1 MKKSERPLS
10 LPPSPSP
17 CDVMTPTSPIETSC
31 CRCRRAKS
39 VNSIFLPRDEPKKKS
54 PRLPKLTW
62 SVFKA
67 KDKGLGKANIADK
80 DYLASQDLSREA
92 KSTSWRFVP
101 RDQVE
106 QPKPACGALFT
117 GRAPFVITP
126 IATPRQSKQAVPT
139 DPTPMTSLKD
149 EQNQSEITLR
159 RFVLTKESKNR
170 PKPGI
175 RKIAHVPRSPGPL
188 DGSLYA
194 QVKKNKKIGTD
205 DSDDSTSL
213 INRDYEEI
221 DQAKVP
227 LLSSS
232 EGAFPPGV
240 QEGETTSTVTSPSH
254 HGVDLL
260 RDVTNASIAAVQGTK
275 DITSSTTNETSSE
288 NLPETTPAKVDTLS
302 TTTTITTVNI
312 SMSTEVQ
319 SEKSG
324 TVGDLPRNDNSS
336 NLWPRESEVLSQPES
351 EKPENMNCDVA
362 GILAS
367 PPSNVSQNDME
378 SAMALVNEFLME
390 EKLRTP
396 NALTPNGSTPDRRS
410 SNDRV
415 YPEIGNLDG
424 YMERGL
430 HDDSP
435 DFEPP
440 LPNYPAPYYN
450 PKFQDKSP
458 EYALPDRD
466 VILGSALAKSAVL
479 VTARPDN
486 SSYLLNQVNNHTS
499 TSEVTNGSMFV
510 DSNLETGGYST
521 IAELTAVENMLN
533 GNHKDSLDSGH
544 SLDMHTVS
552 APVQKATSSSDID
565 SGIDGSAMA
574 ISSAGDLR
582 PSPKLAR
589 NSVPL
594 TSTSVVTDDC
604 TMLNTSVQTVD
615 VNEKS
620 NENNNGNF
628 FSHQQAVVPVQET
641 IHFQPI
647 KEADVQFIRIKN
659 VYKDSESN
667 LGTNIDTKSPS
678 PRNVMESS
686 TENTN
691 GLPYQEEKTEGDVN
705 EEEEELRVQ
714 EEIENTRK
722 RLLWLQEQ
730 QSKIKLKK
738 EEKIKRNSYGYSTST
753 LPTKLKGSHSLHLVS
768 STLPRPPHHRN
779 EDTNHATSGARSMTA
794 KEKQDI
800 DELLRS
806 VQELDLAVTQS
817 APDAGKPR
825 GFAECEKMVS
835 TMASP
840 DVVTLQSHQ
849 QHSYITQRNGPAPTT
864 HSYITQRMSS
874 ATALGSPTFTPAYAH
889 PMHHPEH
896 MQRQKQDDPAELQKQ
911 QLAKQQAQ
919 QELQRQ
925 QQQELMRQQ
934 KLEQQRELERQQE
947 QRKQEELTRARM
959 KERQRESL
967 RRMEAAL
974 EQQQRKMQEQRIQD
988 IKVQE
993 EKRQRERE
1001 EQERF
1006 QLEFEMKQRQMLNEI
1021 PEDQR
1026 PKQQENSFTSSI
1038 RKGASAIKRDTK
1050 PEQSPP
1056 ATQIAAPSQDN
1067 KKKTDQ
1073 LELQNQL
1080 DELDMY
1086 IAQLSQ
1092 NFNGVTSN
1100 QTTPAKSEA
1109 VLRRRRSFS
1118 IDSDR
1123 KMETNVGQHTQE
1135 SQSSTTETP
1144 PRPPSRT
1151 RSSYDSVSRRLS
1163 HGFELAQ
1170 LMRQNSIGQDSKD
1183 TFNEPTNDDVFS
1195 QDQNMP
1201 QPSYPPRT
1209 SHTRPPQQQMVGRS
1223 LSSASSSGSTSA
1235 HKKSLEERLSPQ
1247 LFLAMSVNP
1256 GGRPIEDIHS
1266 YKEDLEPDS
1275 PKEERSPHPATP
1287 AFPITPKTPYT
1298 NLTSPIAHV
1307 PIGITKTPL
1316 SELGLK
1322 PKPLELD
1329 DSKNIPGTHTPAGVH
1344 LSSAPKQHQ
1353 VTSASINGTTQG
1365 IMTQS
1370 QVTSPQQSVHMNK
1383 TTNRSVIVE
1392 NSRIRLDEQTR
1403 PTNHQPTLE
1412 SRDPSTQQYIH
1423 GSFTPPLSQTTSYT
1437 ATDRRPNGWQQNHS
1451 PHANSASPVAT
1462 KDMRSPWVFN
1472 GDTSP
1477 IASSPAGKSP
1487 VISSIAS
1494 SATPPHGNGSGEVSP
1509 AGTRSLNGSNDSLLS
1524 GGSASGHHPHLAYQ
1538 KDRYSHNIPK
1548 DSSRHSASSIRSTST
1563 GGSGYLGG
1571 ASQTSPHSAGSPVSG
1586 SGQYPFTHINKR
1598 ESQLS
1603 AYDRHGGH
1611 HLISSDEGG
1620 LSSPASGRTSAS
1632 SVSDIEKLAHEVSQA
1647 NIAGTPPKFIKDTTA
1662 YWYKPE
1668 INRDQAHAMLRTRPP
1683 GSFVVRASRC
1693 YPGAFGLALKVHQVP
1708 AAVLA
1713 TAKPGTDMNNELV
1726 RHFLIEPSTRG
1737 VKLKGCPNEP
1747 VFGSLSALIYQHSI
1761 TPLALPCKLVIP
1773 TSNQDVPPAGSSRD
1787 STEIQNSAVELLKQG
1802 AACNVL
1808 YLGSEDTESLTGPE
1822 AIERAM
1828 RECMQNVGQAIKTSV
1843 VHFKVSPQGIT
1854 LTDNARKIFFR
1865 RHYPTATVTYC
1876 GLDPSAREPHNRRWD
1891 ASKDRGPPNARVFGF
1906 VAKKP
1911 GSSVENVCHLFA
1923 ELDLDQPAPAIVNFV
1938 SKVLIGAAGSN

>member
-1 MKKSERPLS
+1 MREDAMDSFAVLEAVLAEMEALTPSPNTNRS
-10 LPPSPSP
+10 PPSHGS
-17 CDVMTPTSPIETSC
+17 SL
-31 CRCRRAKS
+31 
-39 VNSIFLPRDEPKKKS
+39 NSDAS
-54 PRLPKLTW
+54 
-62 SVFKA
+62 S
-67 KDKGLGKANIADK
+67 GLGASPTQPVKQDVWVKRFDFND
-80 DYLASQDLSREA
+80 DVYL
-92 KSTSWRFVP
+92 
-101 RDQVE
+101 
-106 QPKPACGALFT
+106 
-117 GRAPFVITP
+117 
-126 IATPRQSKQAVPT
+126 
-139 DPTPMTSLKD
+139 
-149 EQNQSEITLR
+149 
-159 RFVLTKESKNR
+159 
-170 PKPGI
+170 
-175 RKIAHVPRSPGPL
+175 
-188 DGSLYA
+188 
-194 QVKKNKKIGTD
+194 
-205 DSDDSTSL
+205 
-213 INRDYEEI
+213 
-221 DQAKVP
+221 
-227 LLSSS
+227 
-232 EGAFPPGV
+232 
-240 QEGETTSTVTSPSH
+240 
-254 HGVDLL
+254 
-260 RDVTNASIAAVQGTK
+260 
-275 DITSSTTNETSSE
+275 
-288 NLPETTPAKVDTLS
+288 
-302 TTTTITTVNI
+302 
-312 SMSTEVQ
+312 
-319 SEKSG
+319 
-324 TVGDLPRNDNSS
+324 
-336 NLWPRESEVLSQPES
+336 
-351 EKPENMNCDVA
+351 MN
-362 GILAS
+362 AS
-367 PPSNVSQNDME
+367 PPSPPRPVTQKSKK
-378 SAMALVNEFLME
+378 S
-390 EKLRTP
+390 KRKTTP
-396 NALTPNGSTPDRRS
+396 AIE
-410 SNDRV
+410 
-415 YPEIGNLDG
+415 EIG
-424 YMERGL
+424 
-430 HDDSP
+430 
-435 DFEPP
+435 
-440 LPNYPAPYYN
+440 
-450 PKFQDKSP
+450 
-458 EYALPDRD
+458 
-466 VILGSALAKSAVL
+466 KSASVRNPT
-479 VTARPDN
+479 VKRKN
-486 SSYLLNQVNNHTS
+486 S
-499 TSEVTNGSMFV
+499 FRR
-510 DSNLETGGYST
+510 
-521 IAELTAVENMLN
+521 
-533 GNHKDSLDSGH
+533 
-544 SLDMHTVS
+544 HTVS
-552 APVQKATSSSDID
+552 
-565 SGIDGSAMA
+565 
-574 ISSAGDLR
+574 LH
-582 PSPKLAR
+582 
-589 NSVPL
+589 
-594 TSTSVVTDDC
+594 
-604 TMLNTSVQTVD
+604 
-615 VNEKS
+615 S
-620 NENNNGNF
+620 NY
-628 FSHQQAVVPVQET
+628 V
-641 IHFQPI
+641 
-647 KEADVQFIRIKN
+647 R
-659 VYKDSESN
+659 Y
-667 LGTNIDTKSPS
+667 
-678 PRNVMESS
+678 
-686 TENTN
+686 
-691 GLPYQEEKTEGDVN
+691 
-705 EEEEELRVQ
+705 
-714 EEIENTRK
+714 
-722 RLLWLQEQ
+722 
-730 QSKIKLKK
+730 
-738 EEKIKRNSYGYSTST
+738 
-753 LPTKLKGSHSLHLVS
+753 
-768 STLPRPPHHRN
+768 
-779 EDTNHATSGARSMTA
+779 
-794 KEKQDI
+794 
-800 DELLRS
+800 
-806 VQELDLAVTQS
+806 
-817 APDAGKPR
+817 
-825 GFAECEKMVS
+825 
-835 TMASP
+835 
-840 DVVTLQSHQ
+840 
-849 QHSYITQRNGPAPTT
+849 
-864 HSYITQRMSS
+864 
-874 ATALGSPTFTPAYAH
+874 
-889 PMHHPEH
+889 
-896 MQRQKQDDPAELQKQ
+896 DDPADQLTVFRKQ
-911 QLAKQQAQ
+911 QVADFYSTQLCVTNFPPNSSKRPSSAFSPYQG
-919 QELQRQ
+919 RQ
-925 QQQELMRQQ
+925 FF
-934 KLEQQRELERQQE
+934 K
-947 QRKQEELTRARM
+947 
-959 KERQRESL
+959 
-967 RRMEAAL
+967 
-974 EQQQRKMQEQRIQD
+974 
-988 IKVQE
+988 
-993 EKRQRERE
+993 
-1001 EQERF
+1001 
-1006 QLEFEMKQRQMLNEI
+1006 I
-1021 PEDQR
+1021 PE
-1026 PKQQENSFTSSI
+1026 ENENETS
-1038 RKGASAIKRDTK
+1038 
-1050 PEQSPP
+1050 E
-1056 ATQIAAPSQDN
+1056 
-1067 KKKTDQ
+1067 
-1073 LELQNQL
+1073 
-1080 DELDMY
+1080 Y
-1086 IAQLSQ
+1086 
-1092 NFNGVTSN
+1092 
-1100 QTTPAKSEA
+1100 
-1109 VLRRRRSFS
+1109 FS
-1118 IDSDR
+1118 SD
-1123 KMETNVGQHTQE
+1123 
-1135 SQSSTTETP
+1135 
-1144 PRPPSRT
+1144 
-1151 RSSYDSVSRRLS
+1151 
-1163 HGFELAQ
+1163 
-1170 LMRQNSIGQDSKD
+1170 DSKD